1 MLWLH
6 FFLHH
11 VTCILQLIIVVKL
24 HSHTPGRLAQSVKRL
39 ATDAS
44 LTADPGVAS
53 LILARSHT
61 FLETDH
67 EIISMAI
74 LLPSVEELLSVTSE
88 SMCTEYW

>member
-1 MLWLH
+1 MAP

-24 HSHTPGRLAQSVKRL
+24 HSHTPGRLAQSVTCQ

-44 LTADPGVAS
+44 LTADPGVVS

-67 EIISMAI
+67 EIISTVI
-74 LLPSVEELLSVTSE
+74 LSPSAE
-88 SMCTEYW
+88 SFKKGCCQLQVKICA